1 MKTKP
6 KKYEVESIWAH
17 YENFLIKIKG
27 KKDPVFASHDFV
39 KNIFNGIKIKGVIS
53 KKRTRT
59 WIE

>member
-1 MKTKP
+1 MENKP
-6 KKYEVESIWAH
+6 KKYEVENIWAH

-27 KKDPVFASHDFV
+27 IKDPVFASNNFIE
-39 KNIFNGIKIKGVIS
+39 KAIEGIKIKCVIS